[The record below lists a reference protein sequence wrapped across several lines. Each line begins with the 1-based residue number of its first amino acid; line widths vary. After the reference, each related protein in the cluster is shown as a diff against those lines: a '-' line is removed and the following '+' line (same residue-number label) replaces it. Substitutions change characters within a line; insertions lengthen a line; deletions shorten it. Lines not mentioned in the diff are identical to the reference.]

1 MTELAKGPGP
11 SPSTNDQVA
20 AKRDTEQAT
29 RVFEPGAARSS
40 RRPMPRAA
48 LAGLQ
53 RSVGNAAVGTLVR
66 RYPMDG
72 APNPH
77 GVRVATGEILPPDY
91 STKSDKDKMGWIA
104 QFAQSAPPNT
114 LSQAWHELGDPM
126 AAARGN
132 VTVFAT
138 SIKRSGAILEF
149 PMFKSIKDA
158 FEADTLARARANLA
172 SNKTSVKKELERIG
186 GKTDGAD
193 PKAATAEQ
201 DFAVQDVQ
209 KLSEKMS
216 DVRAAKA
223 ALQNLQ
229 VGTKTTTH
237 AYTGSDR
244 VSPVKFDP
252 SGPPT
257 LLQPAPG
264 KPTWTQVNEQW
275 RKALAVEA
283 AIIRQSPS
291 AAFFM
296 RDDQTAD
303 PKRLQQMDTEQART
317 EITRGLTD
325 LNGKI
330 DAAGPLVGSDLKF
343 LDFPPIHQQLLS
355 GQAGQSGT
363 PWAQPLEKSIGKE
376 SVSQAELGHLLTTL
390 AIGTATAAAF
400 ILAEFAT
407 GGLATFLFVAGA
419 AASGGQAAKAWDH
432 YADLNTAANATVD
445 PDLALVSGEQVS
457 SALVEAILATVFAFA
472 DAAGAA
478 VGIRNAAKAGKLL
491 SAARAGEALA
501 AKAALKSLGT
511 GPEAATKLAHA
522 LTEIGP
528 HEVRTLTGKSFQ
540 ELAQIAGEGTP
551 QGKML
556 AELAGKDAGQLTK
569 SLEELAGQLRDLG
582 KVPADQLE
590 RVVSDGIAAYGNAGM
605 LRRAG
610 GWKKLMGS
618 GVGTKPIGKQLEQW
632 RSGLVNEMREF
643 IAAESKKSTQ
653 LIRTGTPEAASD
665 VDVQTIG
672 GAAASMQQ
680 RTEVWLAG
688 RLGTN
693 ESEAKLLLDFEVFV
707 DPTRAHLQDVVAGLS
722 ADVRAEINARM
733 ATFEKQMI
741 FGARLSEAKAEGE
754 AAMEAVRAEAKSMGV
769 TPFEGFVKLSAAEQT
784 KLAQQI
790 DTMVTKLGSVTD
802 AGERAKLVEQI
813 SRSQAMINASHPD
826 AYVGGGVRLWVTER
840 PMDQAAFATAGVQL
854 KTGLGDSQRVVAAL
868 SEGRWMQKAIG
879 SLGKAS
885 DAETAALALRNL
897 GKHGERVTS
906 VLRAGNPPGSGTLKN
921 LGDQLIRFKDLYK
934 SGELTAKAARDLP
947 ALQAQAR
954 SLLGQLRSETALA
967 VNFLEAD
974 ARALAVPAEEM
985 AKFQAWVQYRL
996 AMDAAIDSVNGAINA
1011 FVRSVETGLQVS
1023 LGGGEKDTH
1032 PATAPE
1038 PPNATP
1044 AAGPPPAPR

>member
-1 MTELAKGPGP
+1 MTELAQGPEP
-11 SPSTNDQVA
+11 LQPTHRQVA
-20 AKRDTEQAT
+20 GDDAVAPVAEAHRA
-29 RVFEPGAARSS
+29 PGVS
-40 RRPMPRAA
+40 RAPRWPPPAA
-48 LAGLQ
+48 LAGMQ
-53 RSVGNAAVGTLVR
+53 RSVGNAAVGSIIG

-77 GVRVATGEILPPDY
+77 GVRVATGEILPPDF
-91 STKSDKDKMGWIA
+91 SKKSDKEKMDWIS
-104 QFAQSAPPNT
+104 QWSQSTPPNT
-114 LSQAWHELGDPM
+114 LTQAWQSLGDPL
-126 AAARGN
+126 AAARGS
-132 VTVFAT
+132 VATFAT
-138 SIKRSGAILEF
+138 SIKRSGAILEI
-149 PMFKSIKDA
+149 PAFKTIKDA
-158 FEADTLARARANLA
+158 FERDTLARARANLA
-172 SNKTSVKKELERIG
+172 ANKSSVSKELERLG
-186 GKTDGAD
+186 GKAD
-193 PKAATAEQ
+193 AANPTPATAEQ

-216 DVRAAKA
+216 DVRAAKV
-223 ALQNLQ
+223 ALREIQ
-229 VGTKTTTH
+229 VGTTTTTH
-237 AYTGSDR
+237 AYSGTDR
-244 VSPVKFDP
+244 KAPVKFDP

-257 LLQPAPG
+257 LLQTAPG
-264 KPTWTQVNEQW
+264 KPSWTQVNEQW

-303 PKRLQQMDTEQART
+303 PKRLQQMDVQQART

-325 LNGKI
+325 LDGKI
-330 DAAGPLVGSDLKF
+330 DAAVPLVGSDLKF

-363 PWAQPLEKSIGKE
+363 PWAQPLEKAIGKE
-376 SVSQAELGHLLTTL
+376 SVSQAELGHLLKTL

-407 GGLATFLFVAGA
+407 AGMATFLFVAGA
-419 AASGGQAAKAWDH
+419 AASGTQAAMAWDH
-432 YADLNTAANATVD
+432 YSDLNTAANATVD

-478 VGIRNAAKAGKLL
+478 VGIRNAVKAGKLL

-522 LTEIGP
+522 LGEIGP
-528 HEVRTLTGKSFQ
+528 HEVRSITGKSFQ
-540 ELAQIAGEGTP
+540 ELSQIAGEGTP

-605 LRRAG
+605 LRKAG

-618 GVGTKPIGKQLEQW
+618 GIGGKPIGKQLEEW
-632 RSGLVNEMREF
+632 RSGLVNELREF
-643 IAAESKKSTQ
+643 IASESKKSTQ
-653 LIRTGTPEAASD
+653 LIRTGTPDAASD

-688 RLGTN
+688 RLGTS
-693 ESEAKLLLDFEVFV
+693 ESEAKVLLDFEVFV

-741 FGARLSEAKAEGE
+741 FGARLSEAKAEGK
-754 AAMEAVRAEAKSMGV
+754 AAVEAVVAEASAMGV
-769 TPFEGFVKLSAAEQT
+769 VPFEGFVKLSAAEQT

-790 DTMVTKLGSVTD
+790 DTMVTKLASVTD
-802 AGERAKLVEQI
+802 ATARGKLVEQI

-840 PMDQAAFATAGVQL
+840 PIDQAAFATAGVQL

-879 SLGKAS
+879 ALGSAK

-897 GKHGERVTS
+897 GKHGERVTT
-906 VLRAGNPPGSGTLKN
+906 VLRAGHPPGSGTLKN
-921 LGDQLIRFKDLYK
+921 LGDELIKFKDLYK
-934 SGELTAKAARDLP
+934 SGELTAKAAHDLP
-947 ALQAQAR
+947 ALQTQAR
-954 SLLGQLRSETALA
+954 SLLGQLRSETVLA

-996 AMDAAIDSVNGAINA
+996 ALDAVIESVNGSINA
-1011 FVRSVETGLQVS
+1011 FIRTVESGLQVT
-1023 LGGGEKDTH
+1023 LGGGENKSK
-1032 PATAPE
+1032 PPTAPE
-1038 PPNATP
+1038 PPNSTP
-1044 AAGPPPAPR
+1044 ATGPPPP